1 MLSESFTFA
10 SALLGLAGGAMIGL
24 SALLLLKGAGRIA
37 GISGI
42 LNGFLHPDKNWLW
55 RALFIVGMVA
65 GGGYTAKL
73 MGLTLGATLS
83 ASWPLLIIAGFLVG
97 FGARLGNGCTSGH
110 GICGMGRLSVRS
122 IIATSTFMLTGFI
135 TVYLLKH
142 VFGG

>member
-1 MLSESFTFA
+1 M
-10 SALLGLAGGAMIGL
+10 
-24 SALLLLKGAGRIA
+24 
-37 GISGI
+37 GI
-42 LNGFLHPDKNWLW
+42 
-55 RALFIVGMVA
+55 
-65 GGGYTAKL
+65 
-73 MGLTLGATLS
+73 TLGATLS